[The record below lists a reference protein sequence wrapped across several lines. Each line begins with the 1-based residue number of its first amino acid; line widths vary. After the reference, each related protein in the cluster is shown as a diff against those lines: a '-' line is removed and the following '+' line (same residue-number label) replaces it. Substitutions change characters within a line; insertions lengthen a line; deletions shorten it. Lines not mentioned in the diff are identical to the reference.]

1 MENNLIMFGSVTLA
15 MKSRN
20 LLLKNNIKSGLV
32 RTPIH
37 LNKKSCGYS
46 LYVPGNFEKA
56 LKIIRSNGI
65 TVNGTAAV
73 DNLRYT
79 LITEQQLFQ
88 NRFR

>member
-20 LLLKNNIKSGLV
+20 LLLKNNIKSGIV

-73 DNLRYT
+73 DNL
-79 LITEQQLFQ
+79 
-88 NRFR
+88 

>member
-20 LLLKNNIKSGLV
+20 LLLTYNIKSGLV

-37 LNKKSCGYS
+37 LNQKSCGYS

-56 LKIIRSNGI
+56 LKIIRNNGI
-65 TVNGTAAV
+65 VVNGTAAV
-73 DNLRYT
+73 DSL
-79 LITEQQLFQ
+79 
-88 NRFR
+88 

>member
-20 LLLKNNIKSGLV
+20 LLLKTNIKSGLV

-73 DNLRYT
+73 DNL
-79 LITEQQLFQ
+79 
-88 NRFR
+88 

>member
-15 MKSRN
+15 MNRRN

-46 LYVPGNFEKA
+46 LNVPGNFEKA
-56 LKIIRSNGI
+56 LKLIRSNGI

-73 DNLRYT
+73 DNL
-79 LITEQQLFQ
+79 
-88 NRFR
+88 

>member
-46 LYVPGNFEKA
+46 LYLPGNFEKA

-73 DNLRYT
+73 DNL
-79 LITEQQLFQ
+79 
-88 NRFR
+88 